1 MPLTTVIEALRAFVL
16 PVLATLAAGKGSDC
30 QWRAGAGWDAA

>member
-1 MPLTTVIEALRAFVL
+1 MPLTTVIEALREFVL
-16 PVLATLAAGKGSDC
+16 PVLAALAAGKGFDR